1 MRIARTWEPI
11 FSSIVSC
18 HNRMSRVV
26 LCTAT
31 NVTAIWGCYSSAV
44 LTCSKMFNIFHH
56 LSAKRMA
63 SSHGFPTA
71 SSPQS
76 TAMCWAPDIGNHEI
90 LEVWTGVNNRT
101 WRFNMLFHAVSSCFM
116 VAYWLIH
123 LSLSR
128 DPKMKKSH
136 TQPGFSLFEGRD
148 WSINPAV
155 DFQTLVIA
163 KLSSALTQIAGRL
176 DIPHRKHCENTHG
189 GIFSFNPKPQIKQ
202 LFWGIHWIHQ
212 FQEFLPRLSSES

>member
-1 MRIARTWEPI
+1 MDFRHLRIFASKHSHVLSTWHREPRDLGG
-11 FSSIVSC
+11 V
-18 HNRMSRVV
+18 NRCEQSNM
-26 LCTAT
+26 
-31 NVTAIWGCYSSAV
+31 GD
-44 LTCSKMFNIFHH
+44 LTCCF
-56 LSAKRMA
+56 
-63 SSHGFPTA
+63 
-71 SSPQS
+71 
-76 TAMCWAPDIGNHEI
+76 
-90 LEVWTGVNNRT
+90 
-101 WRFNMLFHAVSSCFM
+101 MLFHPEM

>member
-1 MRIARTWEPI
+1 MNINGISLQKNCCPRRKDWIPTGIPSSELLRCHGRSSMFTPDRRFPGKHQHIWKFGQIWGGGSQKLVKKKTNWTHRHLRIARTWEPI

-26 LCTAT
+26 LCTTTTTTTT

-101 WRFNMLFHAVSSCFM
+101 W
-116 VAYWLIH
+116 
-123 LSLSR
+123 
-128 DPKMKKSH
+128 
-136 TQPGFSLFEGRD
+136 
-148 WSINPAV
+148 
-155 DFQTLVIA
+155 
-163 KLSSALTQIAGRL
+163 
-176 DIPHRKHCENTHG
+176 
-189 GIFSFNPKPQIKQ
+189 GI
-202 LFWGIHWIHQ
+202 
-212 FQEFLPRLSSES
+212 